1 MSNAAHMQSF
11 ANAGIEDPINRALI
25 VYTGFGKSPFPR
37 ARSGEV
43 ASLFGEVAAADLK
56 ARILALYVE
65 MQFPLPDE
73 GKRSK
78 KSVTERAVEQIR
90 LRHPEL
96 TEDGLKALAWA
107 YSFGLR

>member
-1 MSNAAHMQSF
+1 MSNFAHKDSFSAATV
-11 ANAGIEDPINRALI
+11 EDPINRALV
-25 VYTGFGKSPFPR
+25 VYTCFGKSPFPR
-37 ARSGEV
+37 ARTGDLISQ
-43 ASLFGEVAAADLK
+43 FGDAAAVDLRD
-56 ARILALYVE
+56 RILALYLE

-78 KSVTERAVEQIR
+78 KSVTERATEQIR

-96 TEDGLKALAWA
+96 TEEGLKALAWA